1 MPRRTTIVKTA
12 LLSVLSLLVVV
23 VAFGFYKTY
32 QVPDDLWV
40 STKKF
45 PACPQR
51 PSCVSSIAQDEVHK
65 IEPLRYPGDAGAA
78 RLTLEQVIGQMQ
90 LARIEHATPEYVHAV
105 FQTPTMRFHDDV
117 ELLVQA
123 GGVIQVRSIS
133 RFGYGDHGVNR
144 ARVERIREA
153 LAKQ

>member
-1 MPRRTTIVKTA
+1 MIKKI
-12 LLSVLSLLVVV
+12 LWGVLILVVLV
-23 VAFGFYKTY
+23 VAFGFYKTF

-40 STKKF
+40 NTQKF
-45 PACPQR
+45 PGCPQR

-65 IEPLRYPGDAGAA
+65 IEPLRYAGDTASA
-78 RLTLEQVIGQMQ
+78 RQKLERVIRQMPV
-90 LARIEHATPEYVHAV
+90 ARIEHAAPEYLHVV
-105 FQTPTMRFHDDV
+105 FQTPTMHFHDDV

-153 LAKQ
+153 FTKQ

>member
-1 MPRRTTIVKTA
+1 
-12 LLSVLSLLVVV
+12 
-23 VAFGFYKTY
+23 
-32 QVPDDLWV
+32 
-40 STKKF
+40 
-45 PACPQR
+45 
-51 PSCVSSIAQDEVHK
+51 
-65 IEPLRYPGDAGAA
+65 
-78 RLTLEQVIGQMQ
+78 
-90 LARIEHATPEYVHAV
+90 V

-153 LAKQ
+153 FTKQ

>member
-1 MPRRTTIVKTA
+1 MIKKI
-12 LLSVLSLLVVV
+12 LWGVLGLLVVV
-23 VAFGFYKTY
+23 VALGFYKTF

-40 STKKF
+40 STQKF
-45 PACPQR
+45 PGCPQR
-51 PSCVSSIAQDEVHK
+51 PSCVSSMAQDEIHK
-65 IEPLRYPGDAGAA
+65 IEPLRYAGDAAGA
-78 RLTLEQVIGQMQ
+78 RQKLERVIGQMQ
-90 LARIEHATPEYVHAV
+90 LTAIERATPEYMHIV

-117 ELLVQA
+117 EVLVQA

-153 LAKQ
+153 FTKQ